1 MLFRLP
7 RTSRRTHAF
16 VELLPLWARSV
27 GLALAVGAAYFLAAR
42 LSLALLSKPDGVA
55 VFWPAAGV
63 AAGALICLGSA
74 ARLPVMAGVIAATI
88 VANLLGDRNFW
99 SAAVFAACNAGE
111 AVLVA
116 ALIDRFFGSPFS
128 LNSLRHVLGFLA
140 VSFVGTAVSGIGGT
154 LGYWLFHTSTAPALT
169 IWYHWFASDA
179 VGIIT
184 VAPLLIELSA
194 AAREPPPRNDVIEG
208 VFALAALAVLI
219 GFVVH
224 WPSEAWA
231 VEVTIAL
238 LFPILLWIG
247 ARCTPLFAATA
258 TFIFSLSIVWTTTF
272 GIGAFG
278 NPNLS
283 SAERVLSA
291 QFSILVQ
298 SLCALVLAALFAER
312 RRHVAVLIDRE
323 VRLRDALKAAQNAD
337 RAKTGF
343 LTAASHD
350 LRQPLQTLNLLQAA
364 LKPRLADSESRSL
377 LAGIE
382 RSVDVM
388 NGMLI
393 SLLDINRI
401 EAGTLRPSITEFPVS
416 DLFDSLATDFL
427 KPIIEKGLEW
437 RLVQS
442 EIWIKSDR
450 RILDEMIRNLL
461 SNAVRYTDHGR
472 ILVGC
477 RRAGDKARI
486 EVWDSGV
493 GIMGGQIPRIFEEHY
508 QVPGSAQLGGF
519 GLGLAIVQ
527 RLAKILD
534 HQVDVRSTP
543 GKGSGFSIEVPL
555 VGKPEFAG
563 RSSEQSENDQDW
575 VVSGTVLIIEDES
588 TVRASLVSLLRSYG
602 LNAVSAATAEEAL
615 AVVATRNVAPDLL
628 LTDYN
633 LPGQMNGIESVRA
646 LRGTLDRDIPAIVMT
661 GDTRKE
667 VIEAIAARNLGVAV
681 KPVNADDLLRMI
693 TGLLDGPPKAAA
705 SAPRPSS
712 RAS

>member
-7 RTSRRTHAF
+7 RTAGRTRAF
-16 VELLPLWARSV
+16 VELPPLSVRSV

-63 AAGALICLGSA
+63 AAGALIGLGSA
-74 ARLPVMAGVIAATI
+74 ARLPVTAGVVAATI
-88 VANLLGDRNFW
+88 VANLLGDRNIW
-99 SAAVFAACNAGE
+99 SASIFAACNAGE
-111 AVLVA
+111 AVLIA
-116 ALIDRFFGSPFS
+116 ALIERYFGPQFS

-140 VSFVGTAVSGIGGT
+140 VAFIGTAISGIGGT
-154 LGYWLFHTSTAPALT
+154 LGYWLFHTSATPVLT

-184 VAPLLIELSA
+184 VAPLLIELSSA
-194 AAREPPPRNDVIEG
+194 VRNPPPRNEIIEG
-208 VFALAALAVLI
+208 TFALAALAALI

-231 VEVTIAL
+231 VEVTIAS
-238 LFPILLWIG
+238 LFPLLLWIG
-247 ARCTPLFAATA
+247 ARCRPLFAAIV
-258 TFIFSLSIVWTTTF
+258 TFTFSLSIVWTTTF
-272 GIGAFG
+272 SIGVFG
-278 NPNLS
+278 NPSLS

-291 QFSILVQ
+291 QFTILVQ

-312 RRHVAVLIDRE
+312 RRHVAVLMDRE
-323 VRLRDALKAAQNAD
+323 ARLRDALKAAQNAD
-337 RAKTGF
+337 RAKSGF

-364 LKPRLADSESRSL
+364 LKPRLLDGESRSL

-393 SLLDINRI
+393 SLLDIHRI
-401 EAGTLRPSITEFPVS
+401 EAGTLRPSIAEFAVN
-416 DLFDSLATDFL
+416 DVFDSVARDFL
-427 KPIIEKGLEW
+427 KPTTEKGLEW
-437 RLVQS
+437 RLVRS

-450 RILDEMIRNLL
+450 RVLEEMIRNLL

-477 RRAGDKARI
+477 RRTGDKVRI

-493 GIMGGQIPRIFEEHY
+493 GIMGEQIPRIFEEHY
-508 QVPGSAQLGGF
+508 QVSENAQLGGF

-527 RLAKILD
+527 RLAKLLD
-534 HQVDVRSTP
+534 HRIDVQSTP

-555 VGKPEFAG
+555 GRKPEFSD
-563 RSSEQSENDQDW
+563 RSSDQSDDDQAHAL
-575 VVSGTVLIIEDES
+575 SGTVLVIEDES
-588 TVRASLVSLLRSYG
+588 TVRASLASLLRSYG
-602 LNAVSAATAEEAL
+602 LNVVAAATADEAL
-615 AVVATRNVAPDLL
+615 AMATKKDGTPDLL

-633 LPGQMNGIESVRA
+633 LPGKMNGVECIKVLRA
-646 LRGTLDRDIPAIVMT
+646 ALDRKIPAIVMT

-667 VIEAIAARNLGVAV
+667 VIEAIAARELGIAV
-681 KPVNADDLLRMI
+681 KPINGGDLLRLISGML
-693 TGLLDGPPKAAA
+693 TRRSDDRAERTAAV
-705 SAPRPSS
+705 
-712 RAS
+712 